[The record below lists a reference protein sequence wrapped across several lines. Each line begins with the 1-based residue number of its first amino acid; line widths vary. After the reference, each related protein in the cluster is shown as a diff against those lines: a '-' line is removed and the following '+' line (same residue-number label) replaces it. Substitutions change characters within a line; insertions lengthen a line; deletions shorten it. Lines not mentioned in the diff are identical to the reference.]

1 MLQRALLFFGVLGM
15 AFSLQAQIIEKV
27 EPEYIRTIQFRGNSQ
42 FSQLPVIR
50 LGERLQLSFDDINGT
65 EEDYY
70 YVITHHNFDWSESD
84 LSKGEYMDGFDD
96 VRIETY
102 ENSLNSLQLYS
113 HYTLTIPNRE
123 TRRLKKSGNYLLSVY
138 DYDGEL
144 VFTRKFMIMEQEVKV
159 AVEVKRSRDIQ
170 YIDTKQSVQFTID
183 SPERILI
190 NPKQNVKTLV
200 LQNSNLKNAIT
211 NLKPQYT
218 IGSELI
224 YRYDQESAFWA
235 GNEFLNFDSK
245 EVRGANNTI
254 RRIELTDLF
263 EHYLF
268 TKLSRADRP
277 YTYFPDINGNFV
289 VRTFGIDEDRN
300 PNIEAEYI
308 RMHFT
313 LQYYEDIGDKEIHIY
328 GSFNDWCI
336 DESTYMKYDSASD
349 SYKNTRL
356 FKQGFYNYKYVLVNR
371 DGSIDHPDAISG
383 NFWQTENEYTVLVY
397 YRGPG
402 ERFDRVIGY
411 GKASSVNINNN

>member
-1 MLQRALLFFGVLGM
+1 M
-15 AFSLQAQIIEKV
+15 QAQIIEKI
-27 EPEYIRTIQFRGNSQ
+27 EPEYIRTIQFKGNSQ
-42 FSQLPVIR
+42 FSQLPIIR
-50 LGERLQLSFDDINGT
+50 LGENLQLSFDDINGT

-70 YVITHHNFDWSESD
+70 YVITHHDFDWTESD

-123 TRRLKKSGNYLLSVY
+123 TRRIKKSGNYLLSIY

-144 VFTRKFMIMEQEVKV
+144 VFTRKFMVMEQEVKV

-170 YIDTKQSVQFTID
+170 FIETKQSVQFTID

-190 NPKQNVKTLV
+190 NPKKNVKTLV
-200 LQNSNLKNAIT
+200 LQNSNLKTAIT
-211 NLKPQYT
+211 DLVPQYT

-254 RRIELTDLF
+254 RRIELNDLF
-263 EHYLF
+263 DHYLY
-268 TKLSRADRP
+268 TQLSRADRP
-277 YTYFPDINGNFV
+277 YTFFPDINGNFV
-289 VRTFGIDEDRN
+289 VRTFGIDSDRN

-308 RMHFT
+308 RMHFN
-313 LQYYEDIGDKEIHIY
+313 LQYYEDIGNKEIHMY
-328 GSFNDWCI
+328 GNFNNWAI
-336 DESTYMKYDSASD
+336 DESTYMKYNPATDSFQ
-349 SYKNTRL
+349 NTRL
-356 FKQGFYNYKYVLVNR
+356 FKQGFYNYRFVLVDR
-371 DGSIDHPDAISG
+371 DGSIDQGVIGG
-383 NFWQTENEYTVLVY
+383 NFWQTENNYTVIVY

-411 GKASSVNINNN
+411 GRASSTNINNN

>member
-1 MLQRALLFFGVLGM
+1 MLQKALLFFCFLGI
-15 AFSLQAQIIEKV
+15 SLNLNSQIIEKI

-50 LGERLQLSFDDINGT
+50 LGENLQLSFDDINGT

-70 YVITHHNFDWSESD
+70 YTITHHNFDWSESD

-123 TRRLKKSGNYLLSVY
+123 TRRLKKSGNYLLSIY

-144 VFTRKFMIMEQEVKV
+144 VFTRKFMIMEQTVKV
-159 AVEVKRSRDIQ
+159 AVDVKRSRDIQ

-183 SPERILI
+183 SPTKPLI

-200 LQNSNLKNAIT
+200 LQNSNLKSAIR

-245 EVRGANNTI
+245 EVRGANNSI
-254 RRIELTDLF
+254 RRIELNDLF
-263 EHYLF
+263 DHYLY

-308 RMHFT
+308 RMHFA
-313 LQYYEDIGDKEIHIY
+313 LQYYEDIGDKEIHLY
-328 GSFNDWCI
+328 GNFNNWSI
-336 DESTYMKYDSASD
+336 DESTYMKYDEATD
-349 SYKNTRL
+349 SYRNTRL
-356 FKQGFYNYKYVLVNR
+356 YKQGFYNYRFVLVDR
-371 DGSIDHPDAISG
+371 DGSVDQGAIGG
-383 NFWQTENEYTVLVY
+383 NFWQTENDYTVLVY

-402 ERFDRVIGY
+402 ERFDRIIGY
-411 GKASSVNINNN
+411 GKANSNIINNN

>member
-1 MLQRALLFFGVLGM
+1 MLRRAFFFFGLLGM
-15 AFSLQAQIIEKV
+15 ALQMQAQIIEKI
-27 EPEYIRTIQFRGNSQ
+27 EPEYIRTIQFKGNSQ
-42 FSQLPVIR
+42 FSQLPIIR
-50 LGERLQLSFDDINGT
+50 LGENLQLSFDDINGT

-70 YVITHHNFDWSESD
+70 YVITHHDFDWTESD

-123 TRRLKKSGNYLLSVY
+123 TRRIKKSGNYLLSIY

-144 VFTRKFMIMEQEVKV
+144 VFTRKFMVMEQEVKV

-170 YIDTKQSVQFTID
+170 FIETKQSVQFTID

-190 NPKQNVKTLV
+190 NPKKNVKTLV
-200 LQNSNLKNAIT
+200 LQNSNLKTAIT
-211 NLKPQYT
+211 DLVPQYT

-254 RRIELTDLF
+254 RRIELNDLF
-263 EHYLF
+263 DHYLY
-268 TKLSRADRP
+268 TQLSRADRP
-277 YTYFPDINGNFV
+277 YTFFPDINGNFV
-289 VRTFGIDEDRN
+289 VRTFGIDSDRN

-308 RMHFT
+308 RMHFN
-313 LQYYEDIGDKEIHIY
+313 LQYYEDIGNKEIHMY
-328 GSFNDWCI
+328 GNFNNWAI
-336 DESTYMKYDSASD
+336 DESTYMKYNPATDSFQ
-349 SYKNTRL
+349 NTRL
-356 FKQGFYNYKYVLVNR
+356 FKQGFYNYRFVLVDR
-371 DGSIDHPDAISG
+371 DGSIDQGVIGG
-383 NFWQTENEYTVLVY
+383 NFWQTENNYTVIVY

-411 GKASSVNINNN
+411 GRASSTNINNN